1 MLRSFAF
8 LALGLFGI
16 VLIGC
21 EPVPPAAPP
30 KAPAKDAHAHD
41 DHEHGD
47 HAHDDHDHKDGDH
60 KHDDHADEA
69 APKTYAEAIEKIET
83 LRKSIKDNFDA
94 DKLKEADTAVHEV
107 GHILE
112 SVVKLSAKE
121 SLSPEDTETVKKS
134 VETLFDQ
141 FGKIDDKLHGG
152 MGSTYNDV
160 AKEIEAAIAALQ
172 SKVKAK

>member
-60 KHDDHADEA
+60 KHDDEA